1 MKTKSAIIFL
11 LLFVI
16 ISASGQSSL
25 NNYKYVIVP
34 KKFDFLKEADQY
46 QLNSLT
52 KFLLDK
58 ENFTTFFDDE
68 SFPEDLVKDR
78 CLALEAN
85 VIDDSGL
92 FKTKLTVQLEDC
104 RKNILFTSRQGDS
117 KEKEYQ
123 KAYYEALREAFQTF
137 QTINYTYNP
146 QKKDIQD
153 NVKPVKQPVLQELP
167 EEKPVNTDPISKVIQ
182 EPKVELER
190 PVSPETQQKEKPEV
204 MEVIKPVET
213 RSVEKES
220 VLSDILYAQIIP
232 NGYQLVD
239 SSPKVVY
246 TIYYSGK
253 KDVFIVKGKDALI
266 YKLNDTW
273 VYAENKGDKLDV
285 NSIKIKF

>member
-92 FKTKLTVQLEDC
+92 FKTKLTLQLEDC

-123 KAYYEALREAFQTF
+123 KAYYESLREAFQTF
-137 QTINYTYNP
+137 QTINYAYNP
-146 QKKDIQD
+146 QQKVIQD

>member
-1 MKTKSAIIFL
+1 MFL
-11 LLFVI
+11 I

-78 CLALEAN
+78 CLALEAK

-146 QKKDIQD
+146 QQKDIQD
-153 NVKPVKQPVLQELP
+153 NVKPEKQPVLQELP
-167 EEKPVNTDPISKVIQ
+167 IEKPVNTDPISKVIP

-190 PVSPETQQKEKPEV
+190 PVSPETPQKEEPKV

>member
-1 MKTKSAIIFL
+1 M
-11 LLFVI
+11 FVI

-78 CLALEAN
+78 CLALEAK

-146 QKKDIQD
+146 QQKDIQD
-153 NVKPVKQPVLQELP
+153 NVKPEKQPVLQELP
-167 EEKPVNTDPISKVIQ
+167 IEKPVNTDPISKVIP

-190 PVSPETQQKEKPEV
+190 PVSPEPPQKEKPEV